1 MKNPNEVTVGISL
14 PNGKTHVFNT
24 EETEPTAIKAMVDD
38 WCLKQYGTKPKTTLY
53 EVKRIPITTEGQ
65 VA

>member
-1 MKNPNEVTVGISL
+1 MKNPNEVTVGIRL

-38 WCLKQYGTKPKTTLY
+38 WCLKQYGTKPKTILH
-53 EVKRIPITTEGQ
+53 EVKLTQLTVEGQ

>member
-1 MKNPNEVTVGISL
+1 MKNPNEVTVGIRL

-38 WCLKQYGTKPKTTLY
+38 WCLKQYGTKPKTILH
-53 EVKRIPITTEGQ
+53 EVKRTELTVEGQ